1 MGMAGCEPVTV
12 RESDGDAY
20 HRVRSLGNH
29 TGSFITLCLVSE
41 CDSLVLR
48 RQPHST
54 LKLEQLAMQMQNL
67 FFSDEYFFSLQI
79 SPSTLFY
86 HYSILTKTL
95 VLILFS
101 SYK

>member
-67 FFSDEYFFSLQI
+67 FFSDEYFFFSSNLTFNTLL
-79 SPSTLFY
+79 SLFY
-86 HYSILTKTL
+86 PNQNLGPNF
-95 VLILFS
+95 VLFL
-101 SYK
+101 